1 MTLGGARRD
10 HLLEPFLEVWKLALV
25 WRTEKRE
32 GGGGFHHELYWRML
46 SIVKQLGPSWKELS
60 GYQLPADD
68 STVAVSGSVAW
79 CKKLVCRKDKN
90 KLIRRNSEATSWL
103 IVNVQD
109 SCWAWLK
116 CGDWKVQSW
125 HTFSPVLKDWR
136 GSCKS
141 ELSGMGTHVA

>member
-25 WRTEKRE
+25 WRTEKRGGG

-68 STVAVSGSVAW
+68 STVAVSGSVA
-79 CKKLVCRKDKN
+79 
-90 KLIRRNSEATSWL
+90 
-103 IVNVQD
+103 
-109 SCWAWLK
+109 
-116 CGDWKVQSW
+116 
-125 HTFSPVLKDWR
+125 
-136 GSCKS
+136 
-141 ELSGMGTHVA
+141 